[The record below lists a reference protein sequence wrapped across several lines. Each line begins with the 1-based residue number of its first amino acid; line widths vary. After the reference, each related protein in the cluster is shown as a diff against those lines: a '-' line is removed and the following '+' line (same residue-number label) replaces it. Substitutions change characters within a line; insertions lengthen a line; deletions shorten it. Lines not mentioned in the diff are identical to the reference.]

1 MSAGT
6 SMSGPTTAASASPE
20 PIPKVATD
28 LHVAGAT
35 AASALA
41 DQRLAGALMLYP
53 GAIVFVVAA
62 VLTISSSDSGR

>member
-1 MSAGT
+1 MLVQYNPMILPLSWVDA
-6 SMSGPTTAASASPE
+6 
-20 PIPKVATD
+20 
-28 LHVAGAT
+28 

-62 VLTISSSDSGR
+62 VLTISRSDSGR